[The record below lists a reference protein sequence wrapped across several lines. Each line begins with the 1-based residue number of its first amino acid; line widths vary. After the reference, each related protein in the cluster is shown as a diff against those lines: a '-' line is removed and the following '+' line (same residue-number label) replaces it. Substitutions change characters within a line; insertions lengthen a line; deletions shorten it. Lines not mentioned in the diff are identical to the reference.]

1 MEIRF
6 GYTKT
11 TEYFTGSVAVAIT
24 KDLKEELWKLQT
36 LSVVYVVEHLWQNPQ
51 DLKTF
56 TLAKIAVQ
64 DSLKALKDKTM
75 SMLKKTKMTGMEIP
89 VNLKGLSEFLL

>member
-1 MEIRF
+1 VEIRF

-36 LSVVYVVEHLWQNPQ
+36 LSVVSLI
-51 DLKTF
+51 DLGQ
-56 TLAKIAVQ
+56 KI
-64 DSLKALKDKTM
+64 DYT
-75 SMLKKTKMTGMEIP
+75 
-89 VNLKGLSEFLL
+89 